1 MSHPS
6 RSRPAPRLRDEK
18 RRPPPARRWAGAK
31 RDVTSTPT
39 PDEVG
44 RLALRRRMVATV
56 VIAVVAFIPL
66 DLIAH
71 SAQTWPLTAARAL
84 LLGTYLPVWWLL
96 PRVSEEAGTRLL
108 GILVVATSPAIAL
121 LCVGTGFRDSPAF
134 SFVWS
139 WPLFVGL
146 LFLEQPRLALFS
158 GAPSI
163 LSGAAVLALDPNLE
177 RKPEVIAYYVLVTAI
192 CTMVAAVATSLYRRV
207 HLRELG
213 IREERTEAL
222 RRLADA
228 EGERARLERLA
239 MLGGLATGMA
249 HEVNN
254 PLGYV
259 KSNLGWM
266 ARELREGALLADPAE
281 LRAVLDE
288 SLQGVARIER
298 IIAGLGALAAD
309 TREEPALVSVA
320 DAVREALAGA
330 AEPLLGV
337 RIEVDLPPSL
347 PPARASRDRLVEVL
361 QQLLSNAADALQERP
376 AGERWLRISS
386 RAAGDRVQIEVL
398 DGGPGLA
405 PDVLP
410 RLFQPFVTTKRA
422 GTHVGLGL
430 PLALEQI
437 WRQGGA
443 LEGGNAP
450 GGGAC
455 FRVSLPQGTARSPPG

>member
-6 RSRPAPRLRDEK
+6 RSRASPRPRDEK
-18 RRPPPARRWAGAK
+18 RRLTPAPHWAAARPEGPSA
-31 RDVTSTPT
+31 PA

-66 DLIAH
+66 DLISH
-71 SAQTWPLTAARAL
+71 SEQTWPLTAARAL
-84 LLGTYLPVWWLL
+84 LIGTYLPVWWLL

-121 LCVGTGFRDSPAF
+121 LCAGTGFRDSPAF

-146 LFLEQPRLALFS
+146 MFLEQPHLALFS
-158 GAPSI
+158 GASSM
-163 LSGAAVLALDPNLE
+163 LSGAVVLALDDKLQ
-177 RKPEVIAYYVLVTAI
+177 RKPEVIAYYAMVTAV
-192 CTMVAAVATSLYRRV
+192 CAMVAAVATSLYRRV
-207 HLRELG
+207 HLRELR

-222 RRLADA
+222 RHLADA
-228 EGERARLERLA
+228 ESERARLERLA
-239 MLGGLATGMA
+239 MLGGLASGMA

-266 ARELREGALLADPAE
+266 SRELRDGTLLADPAE

-288 SLQGVARIER
+288 SLQGVTRIER
-298 IIAGLGALAAD
+298 IIAGLGALAAGA
-309 TREEPALVSVA
+309 REEPASVCVP
-320 DAVREALAGA
+320 DAVREALAA
-330 AEPLLGV
+330 TAEPLLGT
-337 RIEVDLPPSL
+337 RLEVGLPPSL
-347 PPARASRDRLVEVL
+347 PPARGSHHRLVEVL

-376 AGERWLRISS
+376 PDQRWLRVSA

-405 PDVLP
+405 PEVLQ

-422 GTHVGLGL
+422 DAHVGLGL
-430 PLALEQI
+430 PLALEQT

-455 FRVSLPQGTARSPPG
+455 FRVSLPLAAARR